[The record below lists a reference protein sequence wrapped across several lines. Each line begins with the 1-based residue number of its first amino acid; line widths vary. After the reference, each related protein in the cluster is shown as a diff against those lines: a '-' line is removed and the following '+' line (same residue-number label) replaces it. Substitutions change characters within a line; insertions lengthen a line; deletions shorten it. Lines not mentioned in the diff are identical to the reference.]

1 MSNVHIN
8 NFGNNYGFYQNNNSS
23 KPQVEK
29 EAKEEAIVAPKH
41 EAVEANEIMSAM
53 SIMGAQ
59 NLAHVTAKNQVNPA
73 DYLSA
78 ERIASIEDSM
88 KLFEQGVEKY
98 AGAVQ
103 EEFGDIFSDETVYAL
118 AAEAFSKE

>member
-8 NFGNNYGFYQNNNSS
+8 NFGNNYGFYQNKPS

-29 EAKEEAIVAPKH
+29 EVKEEAAVAPKH
-41 EAVEANEIMSAM
+41 EAVEASEIMSAM
-53 SIMGAQ
+53 NIMGAQ
-59 NLAHVTAKNQVNPA
+59 NLAHVTAKNQVNPT

-103 EEFGDIFSDETVYAL
+103 KEFGDIFSDETVYAL